1 MSVLRCVSMIILV
14 GPLCGALPGACLSGL
29 AGSERKRIDVSRRAP
44 QAPAGDFETLK
55 AKADEAREADQI
67 AEAVTL
73 YEQLVK
79 IRPGWAE
86 GWWYV
91 GTLHYDS
98 DQYAP
103 AAAAFSRY
111 VTLERGNGQGWAML
125 GLCEFRMAQ
134 FASSREHLVK
144 ARSLGL
150 GGNEELARV
159 VRYHQAVLLTRA
171 RQFEMAQA
179 LLNGFA
185 VEHRESAAVL
195 DALGLAVLR
204 IPASLE
210 SLSAEKRE
218 VVRPF
223 GKAAMLTGARAV
235 PDARALYDAAEARYR
250 DQPNVAYAYGVWL
263 MMQKEPEHAMSFFRK
278 ELQREPAHVPAML
291 QIAFHAIDSGNFEEA
306 KAHALKAAELEPENF
321 TAHYALGRIYLES
334 NAIPQAVTE
343 LEKSARLAP
352 DAASVQFVLAKAY
365 ARANRPADA
374 ARARAEFKRLDAID
388 KKRRGEATG
397 EESAS
402 GRPVP

>member
-14 GPLCGALPGACLSGL
+14 GPLCAALLRLSAL
-29 AGSERKRIDVSRRAP
+29 TGSGQKTIDVSRRAP

-67 AEAVTL
+67 AEAVRL

-86 GWWYV
+86 GWWYA
-91 GTLHYDS
+91 GTLRYDS

-111 VTLERGNGQGWAML
+111 VTLEPGNGQGWAML

-195 DALGLAVLR
+195 DALGPAVWR

-218 VVRPF
+218 MVRQF
-223 GKAAMLTGARAV
+223 GKAAFLAGERRV
-235 PDARALYDAAEARYR
+235 PEARALYDAAEARYR
-250 DQPNVAYAYGVWL
+250 DQPNVAYAYGVWP
-263 MMQKEPEHAMSFFRK
+263 MIQKEPERDMSFFRK

-374 ARARAEFKRLDAID
+374 ARARAEFRRLDAID

>member
-1 MSVLRCVSMIILV
+1 MSVLRSVSLIILA
-14 GPLCGALPGACLSGL
+14 GPLCAALPRLSAL
-29 AGSERKRIDVSRRAP
+29 TGSGQKTIDASRRVT
-44 QAPAGDFETLK
+44 QAPAADFETLK
-55 AKADEAREADQI
+55 AKADAAREADQI

-218 VVRPF
+218 MVRQF
-223 GKAAMLTGARAV
+223 GKAAFLAGERRV
-235 PDARALYDAAEARYR
+235 PEARALYDAAEARYR

-278 ELQREPAHVPAML
+278 ELRREPAHVPAML

-374 ARARAEFKRLDAID
+374 ARARAEFRRLDAID

>member
-1 MSVLRCVSMIILV
+1 MSVLRSVSLIILA
-14 GPLCGALPGACLSGL
+14 GPLCAALLRLS
-29 AGSERKRIDVSRRAP
+29 APTGSGQKTIDASRRVT
-44 QAPAGDFETLK
+44 QAPAADFETLK

-218 VVRPF
+218 MVRQF
-223 GKAAMLTGARAV
+223 GKAAFLAGERRV
-235 PDARALYDAAEARYR
+235 PEARALYDAAEARYR

-263 MMQKEPEHAMSFFRK
+263 MMQKEAEHAMSFFRK

-374 ARARAEFKRLDAID
+374 ARARAEFRRLDAID

>member
-14 GPLCGALPGACLSGL
+14 GPLCAALLRLSAL
-29 AGSERKRIDVSRRAP
+29 TGSGQKTIDASRRVT
-44 QAPAGDFETLK
+44 QAPAADFETLK

-67 AEAVTL
+67 AEAVRL

-91 GTLHYDS
+91 GTLHYDK

-218 VVRPF
+218 MVRQF
-223 GKAAMLTGARAV
+223 GKAAFLAGERRV
-235 PDARALYDAAEARYR
+235 PEARALYDTAEARYR

-263 MMQKEPEHAMSFFRK
+263 MMQKEPEHATSFFRK

>member
-1 MSVLRCVSMIILV
+1 MSVLCSVSLIILA
-14 GPLCGALPGACLSGL
+14 GPLCAALLRLSAL
-29 AGSERKRIDVSRRAP
+29 TGSGQKTIDASRRVT
-44 QAPAGDFETLK
+44 QAPAADFETLK

-134 FASSREHLVK
+134 FASSRDHLVK

-171 RQFEMAQA
+171 RQFETAQA

-195 DALGLAVLR
+195 DALGLVVLR

-218 VVRPF
+218 MVRQF
-223 GKAAMLTGARAV
+223 GKAAFLAGERRV
-235 PDARALYDAAEARYR
+235 PEARALYDAAEARYR

-306 KAHALKAAELEPENF
+306 QAHALKAAELEPENF